1 MTPVY
6 VLTRINRDD
15 HTSVRAVF
23 TGRPSKQQLLNAGV
37 WDEAIPYLLNRGLTV
52 SWELTK
58 IIPKVGAGG
67 EIPPVVARE
76 DDKLPF

>member
-15 HTSVRAVF
+15 RSSVRAVF
-23 TGRPSKQQLLNAGV
+23 TDRPSKQQLLNAGV

-58 IIPKVGAGG
+58 HLPKIGAGG
-67 EIPPVVARE
+67 ENPACGCERR
-76 DDKLPF
+76 